1 MSYSGEVYIF
11 QQLTKV
17 SKGSYFVPQNP
28 LQVQYFLNKFI
39 EPPVA
44 DTPIKTETPQ
54 RKEREIRE
62 IGFPK
67 QIKENVGIRKEFHF

>member
-11 QQLTKV
+11 QQLTTI

-39 EPPVA
+39 EPPVE
-44 DTPIKTETPQ
+44 DTPMKTATPARTQ
-54 RKEREIRE
+54 REVRE

-67 QIKENVGIRKEFHF
+67 QCKENVKVY

>member
-11 QQLTKV
+11 QQLTTI

-28 LQVQYFLNKFI
+28 LQVQYFLSKFI
-39 EPPVA
+39 EPPVE
-44 DTPIKTETPQ
+44 DTPVKTATPARTQ
-54 RKEREIRE
+54 REIRE

-67 QIKENVGIRKEFHF
+67 QCKENVKVY